1 MKRIKTSTYDFP
13 SIIEKDFLYV
23 DKTDYVWKL
32 VEGGKDEFF
41 LSRPRRFGKSLLV
54 STLKAVF
61 QGRREL
67 FKGLAI
73 DKADYDW
80 KRYPVIH
87 LDFGACTAKTPEK
100 LEVYL
105 NHLLEVAADTL
116 GLGLRG
122 EGASI
127 RFENLI
133 RDAAKASETGSVVV
147 LVDEYDKPIL
157 GNIDID
163 NKKQQKDILSV
174 LKGFYG
180 VVKTY
185 EGLIRFAFITGV
197 SKFTHVSLFSELN
210 NLTDITLQDDY
221 AGMLGFT
228 EEEIR
233 GYFADRIPLA
243 AETNGLPEEELM
255 RKLLRWYDGYRFSD
269 APTHVCNPVSISKF
283 FNQGYDFSN
292 YWDDTGTLEFLVRL
306 SREREYDYEAALAA
320 WYDESIFSAYELDC
334 LDITGLLWQTGYLT
348 IKDVRCDEDGM
359 QYRLDFPDKEVQATF
374 SRRLIESFAGERKND
389 ESWVMARQFRTAIRE
404 DDLPRF
410 MTLFQSFLA
419 KISYE
424 LHIPHEKYYQTIF
437 FIVFKFLDASV
448 EAESCTNEGR
458 IDAYIRTAKKVYIFE
473 FKLNKTAEN
482 AIDQIMDRRYY
493 EKFQNGGLPIVLVG
507 VNFDSSKGR
516 IDNWAET
523 TVSTL

>member
-197 SKFTHVSLFSELN
+197 SKFAHVSLFSELN
-210 NLTDITLQDDY
+210 NLTDITLHSDY

-228 EEEIR
+228 EAEIR

-243 AETNGLPEEELM
+243 AEANGLPEEELM
-255 RKLLRWYDGYRFSD
+255 RKLLRWYDGYRFSK

-292 YWDDTGTLEFLVRL
+292 YWDDTGTPEFLVRL
-306 SREREYDYEAALAA
+306 SKEREYDYEAALDA
-320 WYDESIFSAYELDC
+320 WYAESIFSAYELDC

-348 IKDVRCDEDGM
+348 IKEVRQGRRGF
-359 QYRLDFPDKEVQATF
+359 QYRLGFPDLEVEDTF
-374 SRRLIESFAGERKND
+374 SMRLLESYGKMERGAGDNLVD
-389 ESWVMARQFRTAIRE
+389 SFSYAIDN

-410 MTLFQSFLA
+410 MTIFQAFLA
-419 KISYE
+419 NISYE

-437 FIVFKFLDASV
+437 FSVFKLIGTGI

-473 FKLNKTAEN
+473 FKLNKTAQK
-482 AIDQIMDRRYY
+482 AIGQIMDRRYY
-493 EKFQNGGLPIVLVG
+493 EKFQYGSQPIVLVG

-516 IDNWAET
+516 LDNWAET
-523 TVSTL
+523 TIANS